1 MAQELVRQ
9 VSLSEQ
15 IFEIM
20 RKEMESGVFQPGQK
34 LMSET
39 ALAQKYGVSRLTVR
53 AAIARLSALDYIE
66 TRTGEGSFVKER
78 DSNKLLQTISSI
90 IIKPEMLNDVTDFRK
105 LIDTECVR
113 LAILNATEEDIQR
126 LSGVNEEFSDFL
138 VNGLQTFDKE
148 AQKKIVDLDF
158 EFHLTIC
165 EISGNLLYP
174 LVYKA
179 VQEAIKQ
186 QICTN
191 FVSRWYFNRMDASN
205 QEDIDKFRMG
215 HVYLLNAIAERDY
228 PKARRIMVAHINQN
242 VMKIPEA
249 KK

>member
-66 TRTGEGSFVKER
+66 TRTGEGSFVKKR
-78 DSNKLLQTISSI
+78 DNDKLLQTISSI
-90 IIKPEMLNDVTDFRK
+90 IVKPEMLNDVAEFRK
-105 LIDTECVR
+105 VIDTECVR
-113 LAILNATEEDIQR
+113 LAILNATDEDIQR
-126 LSGVNEEFSDFL
+126 LRNVNEEFSSFL
-138 VNGLQTFDKE
+138 AIALQTFDKE
-148 AQKKIVDLDF
+148 TQKKIVDLDF

-186 QICTN
+186 QIYTN

-205 QEDIDKFRMG
+205 QEDVDRFRMG
-215 HVYLLNAIAERDY
+215 HVQLLNAIAERNY
-228 PKARRIMVAHINQN
+228 SKAKRIMIAHLSPNI
-242 VMKIPEA
+242 MKIPEA
-249 KK
+249 KA